1 MGIRSNNNSSH
12 DCDDNCAANGC
23 QHDCYLYPSIILQT
37 TETQETA
44 ETIYEND
51 TFDDEMISHDE
62 LHEVSLGNESN
73 HSAATGPAEDE
84 PFFLSWRRYSHLFR
98 VVQYCY
104 SLGLLIFCIAIV
116 MGLIF
121 TNQTVGTKENEV
133 PNFVAF
139 GVFWFLLVWLGI
151 MEGGLGCL
159 VGLVP
164 VNKDIYEESHPNTYR
179 NCVLSQKESNMKRF
193 IIGRQFLSFL
203 AVFAINLMATPSE
216 GALIFGIP
224 NFLSSIFISN
234 GVAIILITI
243 IVGQLTAQLV
253 AAECMIDFI
262 NNKFMLVG
270 VSYVSYFIEASGL
283 LHCVYLAEMIFS
295 ELARYKK
302 EGEQTDDEV
311 SRNTENFE
319 FQMLFLICLC

>member
-1 MGIRSNNNSSH
+1 MG
-12 DCDDNCAANGC
+12 
-23 QHDCYLYPSIILQT
+23 
-37 TETQETA
+37 
-44 ETIYEND
+44 
-51 TFDDEMISHDE
+51 
-62 LHEVSLGNESN
+62 
-73 HSAATGPAEDE
+73 
-84 PFFLSWRRYSHLFR
+84 
-98 VVQYCY
+98 
-104 SLGLLIFCIAIV
+104 
-116 MGLIF
+116 
-121 TNQTVGTKENEV
+121 
-133 PNFVAF
+133 
-139 GVFWFLLVWLGI
+139 
-151 MEGGLGCL
+151 
-159 VGLVP
+159 
-164 VNKDIYEESHPNTYR
+164 KDIYEESHPDTYR

-224 NFLSSIFISN
+224 TFLSSIFISN

-270 VSYVSYFIEASGL
+270 VSYVSYCIEASGL

-302 EGEQTDDEV
+302 EGEQTDDEHRSAV
-311 SRNTENFE
+311 QKTLYWSKI
-319 FQMLFLICLC
+319 LLSCIVLICSFIVVLSALLDGKTAAWDGLSPYVSIALFAVVKMPLDTINDVAKSNCELAFDGNNLRSF